1 MAAYEPVIGLEIHVE
16 LTTNTKVFCG
26 CSTAFGAEPNTQ
38 VCPVCIGMPGV
49 LPVINERV
57 VEYAIRAALA
67 LNCRVAPQSSMDRK
81 NYYYPDLPKNY
92 QISQNYECFATDG
105 WVDLSLPGGEH
116 RVGIG
121 NLHIEED
128 AGKNVH
134 AEDTGLL
141 GFSCVDLNRAGV
153 PLLEIVSEP
162 DIHTLEQLD
171 AYMELM
177 RGILVYIGVSD
188 CRMEEGRLR
197 FEANVSVREEGDASL
212 PPFRV
217 EMKNLNSVK
226 ICHQAVEFEI
236 ERQSE
241 ALERGETPSS
251 ETRLWDP
258 KRRITQTMRSKEEA
272 KDYRYFPEP
281 DLVPLVIEQ
290 AWVERVRAGLPEL
303 PHHKRERLVA
313 EYGLPEY
320 DAAVLT
326 TDGAVADLFEGAVA
340 AGAPAKEASNWVM
353 GELFLLLKEDER
365 DASSLPPETPGVLSE
380 VIGYVS
386 SGRINRNAAKTVFE
400 EWYRIGVAPDAI
412 IKERGLEVV
421 GGGAELEGI
430 ARGVIEANE
439 KPVADFRAGKKQ
451 AIGFLVG
458 QVMKETRG
466 SADANAARE
475 ALLKLLS

>member
-1 MAAYEPVIGLEIHVE
+1 MPTYEPVIGLEIHVE
-16 LTTNTKVFCG
+16 LTTATKVFCG
-26 CSTAFGAEPNTQ
+26 CSTDFGGEPNTQ
-38 VCPVCIGMPGV
+38 VCPVCLGLPGV

-57 VEYAIRAALA
+57 VEYAIRTALA
-67 LNCRVAPQSSMDRK
+67 LNCRIAPVSSMDRK

-105 WVDLSLPGGEH
+105 WVDLALPGGTH

-121 NLHIEED
+121 NVHIEED

-153 PLLEIVSEP
+153 PLLEIVSDP

-177 RGILVYIGVSD
+177 RSILMYIGVSD

-197 FEANVSVREEGDASL
+197 FEANVSVRPEGDDAL
-212 PPFRV
+212 PGYRV
-217 EMKNLNSVK
+217 EMKNLNSMK
-226 ICHQAVEFEI
+226 IAHQAAAFEI
-236 ERQSE
+236 ERQ
-241 ALERGETPSS
+241 GELLDKGESPET

-258 KRRITQTMRSKEEA
+258 KRRMTRTMRSKEEA

-281 DLVPLVIEQ
+281 DLVPLEIDE
-290 AWVERVRAGLPEL
+290 AWIERVRMELPEL
-303 PHHKRERLVA
+303 PHHKRQRLTA
-313 EYGLPEY
+313 EYDIPEY

-326 TDGAVADLFEGAVA
+326 TDSGVADLFEGTVE

-353 GELFLLLKEDER
+353 GEVFRLLKEDER
-365 DASSLPPETPGVLSE
+365 DASSLPADTTDTLSE
-380 VIGYVS
+380 IIRLVLDGQ
-386 SGRINRNAAKTVFE
+386 INRNAGKTVFE
-400 EWYRIGVAPDAI
+400 EWYRTGESPQAI
-412 IKERGLEVV
+412 IKKHGLEKI
-421 GGGAELEGI
+421 GGGDELEAI
-430 ARGVIEANE
+430 AQSVIDANE
-439 KPVADFRAGKKQ
+439 NAVEDFRAGKKQ
-451 AIGFLVG
+451 AVGFLVG
-458 QVMKETRG
+458 QVMRQTRG